1 MHLFRSLAIA
11 ISMYSKIPV
20 PIVEWSEKN
29 MKYAMCFFPVVGAV
43 TGALQ
48 LLTGRILL

>member
-1 MHLFRSLAIA
+1 MYLFRSLAIA

-20 PIVEWSEKN
+20 PMVDWNEKN

-48 LLTGRILL
+48 LLI